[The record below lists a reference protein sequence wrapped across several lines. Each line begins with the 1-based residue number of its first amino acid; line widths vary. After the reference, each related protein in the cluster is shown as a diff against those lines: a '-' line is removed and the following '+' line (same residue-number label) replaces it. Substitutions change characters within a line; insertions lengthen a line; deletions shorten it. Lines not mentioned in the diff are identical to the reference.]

1 MELAFVFI
9 FGIVI
14 GLFAAGLMALRIQVG
29 TLRID
34 HSNSEK
40 DTYLFEIDDLDKI
53 SEKEFVILR
62 VDNYADLSQK

>member
-14 GLFAAGLMALRIQVG
+14 GLFAAGLMALRMQVG

-34 HSNSEK
+34 HSNPVK
-40 DTYLFEIDDLDKI
+40 DSYLFEIDDLDKI
-53 SEKEFVILR
+53 TEKEFIILR
-62 VDNYADLSQK
+62 VDSQK